1 LLAERDNAL
10 HDKDIHSEGARLVA
24 LVADLMFAAR
34 VRGAAPDAAVARSL
48 AALLQAAGPET
59 GLVLVDLQARDSVEA
74 IERVREAAPSAQVIA
89 FGPHVEKDALAAA
102 QSAGA
107 DRVMAR
113 GAFVR
118 ELAEIVAP
126 YAGDHPG
133 ER

>member
-1 LLAERDNAL
+1 MERDNTL
-10 HDKDIHSEGARLVA
+10 HHKDIHSDGARLVA

-34 VRGAAPDAAVARSL
+34 VRGAAPHAAVAQSL
-48 AALLQAAGPET
+48 AALLKAAGPAT
-59 GLVLVDLQARDSVEA
+59 GLVLVDLQARDSVQA
-74 IERVREAAPSAQVIA
+74 IEQVRERAPSAQVIA

-102 QSAGA
+102 HSAGA

-118 ELAEIVAP
+118 ELADLVAP
-126 YAGDHPG
+126 YGGDHRG